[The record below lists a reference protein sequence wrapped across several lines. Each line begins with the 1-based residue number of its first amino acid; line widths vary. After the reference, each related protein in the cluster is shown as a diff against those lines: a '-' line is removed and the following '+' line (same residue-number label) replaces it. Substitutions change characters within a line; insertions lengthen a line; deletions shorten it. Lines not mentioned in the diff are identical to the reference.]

1 LKVRARKASNCNDL
15 LFQTELEAYVLRE
28 EREAYYEGEALDA
41 RAGSQEDVVSE
52 GNQELEGEVCLLVLC
67 LT

>member
-1 LKVRARKASNCNDL
+1 L